1 MEDKSPLMAFE
12 RALQVEICS
21 IGTEI
26 VMGRIQ
32 DTNSSWIARRVAGL
46 GAFIRRIT
54 QVQDDREDILDVLG
68 GCLERRPDVLILTGG
83 MGPTEDD
90 LTVGSVAEVLGLG
103 LVLDEATVE
112 RFVRRR
118 NLSDRSQLSAGALK
132 MATVPTGAAVGE
144 NPVGAAPCIHLH
156 RNGTDVFV
164 LPGPP
169 KEMVGTFDMHV
180 MPALAQRVCRRT
192 CTVRV
197 AVSMHESE
205 VAPLMNAVMANQR
218 GTYLKAYVA
227 LYAAAEGTLPVDIV
241 ATGDS
246 AEGATEAARLALSAF
261 GDMVENQAR
270 TWHLIEEGEAERY

>member
-1 MEDKSPLMAFE
+1 MAFE

-32 DTNSSWIARRVAGL
+32 DTNSSWIARRVASL

-54 QVQDDREDILDVLG
+54 QVQDDRDDILDVLA
-68 GCLERRPDVLILTGG
+68 GCLARRPDALILTGG

-90 LTVGSVAEVLGLG
+90 LTVGCVAELLGVG
-103 LVLDEATVE
+103 LVPDEATVE
-112 RFVRRR
+112 VFVKRR

-132 MATVPTGAAVGE
+132 MATVPEGAEVGE
-144 NPVGAAPCIHLH
+144 NPVGAAPCVHLKS
-156 RNGTDVFV
+156 GCTDIFV

-180 MPALAQRVCRRT
+180 MPALALRAQRRT

-197 AVSMHESE
+197 AVTMHESE

-227 LYAAAEGTLPVDIV
+227 LYAAVEGMLPVDIV
-241 ATGDS
+241 ATGES
-246 AEGATEAARLALSAF
+246 AEGADEAARQALSTF
-261 GDMVENQAR
+261 GDMVVGQGR
-270 TWHLIEEGEAERY
+270 TWRLIEESEA

>member
-1 MEDKSPLMAFE
+1 MELPEMAIE
-12 RALQVEICS
+12 RPLQVEICS

-54 QVQDDREDILDVLG
+54 QVQDDRADILDVLA
-68 GCLERRPDVLILTGG
+68 GCLCREPDCIILTGG

-90 LTVGSVAEVLGLG
+90 LTVGCVAELLGVS
-103 LVLDEATVE
+103 LVVDEPTVE
-112 RFVRRR
+112 RFVQRRGLR
-118 NLSDRSQLSAGALK
+118 DRSELTAGALK
-132 MATVPTGAAVGE
+132 MATVPAGAEVGH
-144 NPVGAAPCIHLH
+144 NPVGAAPAIHL
-156 RNGTDVFV
+156 RRDGSDIFI

-169 KEMVGTFDMHV
+169 KEMVGTFDAHV
-180 MPALAQRVCRRT
+180 MPALAQRAWRRT
-192 CTVRV
+192 ANLRI

-227 LYAAAEGTLPVDIV
+227 MWGLTEGMLPVDIV

-246 AEGATEAARLALSAF
+246 EEGARSAARQALAAF
-261 GDMVENQAR
+261 AEMVQAAGR
-270 TWHLIEEGEAERY
+270 TWSLLEED